1 MFDNAKANEAQNMAI
16 SEEDKQ
22 RELKEQEAEQQKILI
37 FTAIAFLVLAI
48 GIYLNGKRKQKN
60 KIKKI
65 EEDRKN
71 KELQAAQDLQM
82 SMLPKQLP
90 QNADL
95 DIAAF
100 IRSST

>member
-60 KIKKI
+60 KIKKNERFKI
-65 EEDRKN
+65 NSETTTICRWYYDPFSIW
-71 KELQAAQDLQM
+71 M
-82 SMLPKQLP
+82 F
-90 QNADL
+90 
-95 DIAAF
+95 IA
-100 IRSST
+100 S